1 MAKKKKKIDSYKER
15 IIVLQRYASGETP
28 QEIAENGGYELDDVI
43 AAVAS
48 AKVDSQYVEKIVYV
62 FITELMNEYA
72 VADDKIKIIFA
83 TANILQKC
91 KDYLIKSKEG
101 SEDAVKEEE
110 ISLDDMRK
118 IIEDVVDGGSNQ
130 N

>member
-15 IIVLQRYASGETP
+15 IIVLQRYATGETP
-28 QEIAENGGYELDDVI
+28 EEIAENGNYELDDVNT
-43 AAVAS
+43 AVAS
-48 AKVDSQYVEKIVYV
+48 AKVDANYVEKIVYV
-62 FITELMNEYA
+62 FLSELMTEYS
-72 VADDKIKIIFA
+72 VTDDKIKIIFA
-83 TANILQKC
+83 TSNLLQKT
-91 KDYLIKSKEG
+91 KDFLIKNKEG
-101 SEDAVKEEE
+101 SEELVKEDE